1 MRLAS
6 ERDYDAVF
14 LLLRTDEPVGSV
26 SFSCV
31 TWDAEHTCLFG
42 CTSLD
47 GGWMMVIFDE
57 QTR

>member
-14 LLLRTDEPVGSV
+14 LLLQTDEPVGSV

-31 TWDAEHTCLFG
+31 MWDAEHSYLFG
-42 CTSLD
+42 CTRSDD
-47 GGWMMVIFDE
+47 G
-57 QTR
+57 